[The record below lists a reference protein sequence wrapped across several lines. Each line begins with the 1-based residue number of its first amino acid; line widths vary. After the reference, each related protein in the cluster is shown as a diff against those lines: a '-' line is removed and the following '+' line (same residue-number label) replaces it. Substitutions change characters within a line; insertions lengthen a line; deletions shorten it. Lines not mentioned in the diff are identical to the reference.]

1 MKLFLEQLSRW
12 RVKKAKIIY
21 SWSKGLVRPLKKRK
35 LVVPGTSEEG
45 GVQKSEMKLLLEEV
59 RSEIVKKRSEVDPGT
74 KGREGI
80 KKVKCSCLLK

>member
-1 MKLFLEQLSRW
+1 
-12 RVKKAKIIY
+12 
-21 SWSKGLVRPLKKRK
+21 
-35 LVVPGTSEEG
+35 
-45 GVQKSEMKLLLEEV
+45 MKLLLEEV